1 MRLVADDPF
10 FPVPYDGPHTE
21 DDLELFGPYR
31 VLYPIVVEGR
41 RCYVPADLS
50 ILRACQYLEIKERSV
65 RLPWGKYCW
74 NNTTGCC
81 ESLVRLTADAEPTV
95 MRACQTRV
103 RPGLVLEK
111 LPKGGRSCKVT

>member
-1 MRLVADDPF
+1 MRAVAENFDP
-10 FPVPYDGPHTE
+10 VAYDGPHSE

-41 RCYVPADLS
+41 RALVPADLS
-50 ILRACQYLEIKERSV
+50 LLRACQYLEIKERSV

-81 ESLVRLTADAEPTV
+81 ESTVRLTPEGPSEV
-95 MRACQTRV
+95 RRACQTRV
-103 RPGLVLEK
+103 RPGLVVLQ
-111 LPKGGRSCKVT
+111 LPKGGKSCTPK